1 MTEPHRLA
9 KYDIVARIAQGGMGN
24 VYLARSSALAG
35 FSKLVVVKTLRSD
48 FAEDPKFCEMFLDEA
63 RLAARLNHRNVVQ
76 TNDAGV
82 DDGTYFMVMD
92 YLDGRNLWRI
102 QKQYAKEGE
111 KLPLAVSVRILAD
124 MLAGLHHA
132 HELADFDGKNLGV
145 VHRDVCPANVFV
157 TIDGQVKVV
166 DFGVAKAKNHSH
178 ETQAGTIK
186 GRVVY
191 MSPEHVS
198 GKSIDRRADVFSAG
212 IMLWEA
218 LEGTRYWDGLGE
230 AQVLGR
236 LLSGELGPAPTA
248 AHPELL
254 RTACTRALAHAAE
267 DRYPTAHAMR
277 LALEEWLEHNEQR
290 NGLADL
296 GAKIKEITA
305 SERARIAEL
314 LEEAA
319 AAKPT
324 DQLPALEP
332 TGASTLS
339 ALVGESSISSG
350 PVRPPAPSMSGVSSV
365 GVPSLSGAGIPSS
378 PPTATN
384 PTVTATTTPS
394 LPPPA
399 PESSAKKL
407 WPFAATA
414 ALVLVVFSAWLVLRA
429 SDKGAAS
436 QAPAVPATS
445 LAVVVPPPAQ
455 TAAPTQVPVAQVGG
469 DVTLDVAISPLS
481 AKVFLDDRPL
491 GANPFHGQL
500 AKDGKEHVLRAE
512 AAGFKPRAF
521 SFVLDRDRAIDF
533 TLEGYAVGGRGASP
547 VATARTGTTGTP
559 GKPGDPATPTSEPTG
574 MRELPLK
581 DHDTP
586 KPQLDTDVFRKP

>member
-24 VYLARSSALAG
+24 VYLARSTGLAG

-82 DDGTYFMVMD
+82 DAGTYFMVMD

-102 QKQYAKEGE
+102 QKHYAKDGE
-111 KLPLAVSVRILAD
+111 WMPLSVSVRILAD

-132 HELADFDGKNLGV
+132 HELADFEGKNMGV

-186 GRVVY
+186 GRVAY

-198 GKSIDRRADVFSAG
+198 GKNIDRRADLFSAG

-218 LEGTRYWDGLGE
+218 LEGKRYWEGLAE

-236 LLSGELGPAPTA
+236 LLSGELGPAPSA
-248 AHPELL
+248 DRPELL
-254 RTACTRALAHAAE
+254 RAACARALARASE
-267 DRYPTAHAMR
+267 DRYPTAQAMR
-277 LALEEWLEHNEQR
+277 LALEEWLEHNEER

-296 GAKIKEITA
+296 GAKLNEITA

-314 LEEAA
+314 VEAA
-319 AAKPT
+319 ASAKST
-324 DQLPALEP
+324 DQVPALEP
-332 TGASTLS
+332 TGAS
-339 ALVGESSISSG
+339 ALGESRISSS
-350 PVRPPAPSMSGVSSV
+350 PVRPPAPSTSGVSSS
-365 GVPSLSGAGIPSS
+365 GVPSISGVGIPSS
-378 PPTATN
+378 PPTASN

-394 LPPPA
+394 FPPSTA
-399 PESSAKKL
+399 ESSANKL
-407 WPFAATA
+407 WPLAAIAAT
-414 ALVLVVFSAWLVLRA
+414 VLVVGGAWLALRPPEK
-429 SDKGAAS
+429 STAAS
-436 QAPAVPATS
+436 QAPAAPTTSVAT
-445 LAVVVPPPAQ
+445 VVPPPSQ
-455 TAAPTQVPVAQVGG
+455 PTAPVEVPIVGG
-469 DVTLDVAISPLS
+469 DVVLDVAISPLS

-491 GANPFHGQL
+491 GANPFH
-500 AKDGKEHVLRAE
+500 
-512 AAGFKPRAF
+512 
-521 SFVLDRDRAIDF
+521 
-533 TLEGYAVGGRGASP
+533 
-547 VATARTGTTGTP
+547 
-559 GKPGDPATPTSEPTG
+559 
-574 MRELPLK
+574 
-581 DHDTP
+581 
-586 KPQLDTDVFRKP
+586 